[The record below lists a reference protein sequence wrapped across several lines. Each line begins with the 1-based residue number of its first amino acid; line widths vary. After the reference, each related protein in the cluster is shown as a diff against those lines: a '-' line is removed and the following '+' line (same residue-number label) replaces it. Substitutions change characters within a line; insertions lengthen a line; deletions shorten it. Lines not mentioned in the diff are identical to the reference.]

1 MPAMMPG
8 LIIQRIKPAH
18 EQRGSALLE
27 ALIAILIFSM
37 GILAIVGLQAVS
49 MKASSDAKYRVD
61 AGFLANQVLADMWVD
76 RNNLANYVWNGTG
89 TAPAEITDWVTQVQN
104 TLPGTIVNTPSIAVD
119 VNNVVTVTVRWQAP
133 DDQPHLLIMTA
144 DIQG

>member
-1 MPAMMPG
+1 MKPG
-8 LIIQRIKPAH
+8 LIIKRIKPADG
-18 EQRGSALLE
+18 QRGSALLE
-27 ALIAILIFSM
+27 ALIALLIFSM

-49 MKASSDAKYRVD
+49 MKASSDANYRVD

-76 RNNLANYVWNGTG
+76 RNNLANYVWDGTG
-89 TAPAEITDWVTQVQN
+89 TVPAEITDWVAQVRN
-104 TLPGTIVNTPSIAVD
+104 TLPGTIVNSPSIAVD